1 MLKNPIRRY
10 KEINDFF
17 EATGF
22 ETRTDIPDFFVFS
35 LDNFSEN
42 GMMSMQPYQKDFYH
56 ITLVLNGQNAGITI
70 DEQHNTIQENFL
82 FFLSPEHIYSWTR
95 DLNIEGF
102 TIFFKPSLL
111 NFYTGSFETDFSFFD
126 LADSNIIALSPS
138 AIKDVLED
146 FKKLLKEY
154 HTPSAYREQILQTLV
169 LALLYKIKGIQ
180 EEFSALELMPGKK
193 QTLVFKFKNLV
204 NNLFITY
211 KQVGDYAKKMFISAN
226 TLNKI
231 VKDLTGKTA
240 KEIINEKVLLE
251 SKKMLLYTSN
261 DISEIAFSI
270 GFEEPTHFIRFFK
283 THTQQTT
290 KEYRNQ
296 KG

>member
-22 ETRTDIPDFFVFS
+22 ETRTDLPDFFVFS

-102 TIFFKPSLL
+102 IIFFKPSFL
-111 NFYTGSFETDFSFFD
+111 NFLHGFF
-126 LADSNIIALSPS
+126 
-138 AIKDVLED
+138 
-146 FKKLLKEY
+146 
-154 HTPSAYREQILQTLV
+154 
-169 LALLYKIKGIQ
+169 
-180 EEFSALELMPGKK
+180 
-193 QTLVFKFKNLV
+193 
-204 NNLFITY
+204 
-211 KQVGDYAKKMFISAN
+211 
-226 TLNKI
+226 
-231 VKDLTGKTA
+231 
-240 KEIINEKVLLE
+240 
-251 SKKMLLYTSN
+251 
-261 DISEIAFSI
+261 
-270 GFEEPTHFIRFFK
+270 
-283 THTQQTT
+283 
-290 KEYRNQ
+290 
-296 KG
+296 